1 MKHRLS
7 LTRWHSVAERI
18 KAAVSEREARA
29 IASRDKADLAFVE
42 AALSAI
48 AAIRG
53 ALARRNVELGI
64 ADKLAEAEAVSRRA
78 MLYLAIVEKERGGK
92 GTTDLENLILK
103 LAADQAL
110 ARVLLDQVVALNRA
124 KLELELPDELT
135 VVAGLAA

>member
-18 KAAVSEREARA
+18 KAAVREREAHA
-29 IASRDKADLAFVE
+29 IASRDEADFAFVE
-42 AALSAI
+42 TGLSAI

-78 MLYLAIVEKERGGK
+78 LLYLAIVEKEKMR
-92 GTTDLENLILK
+92 DVEPLILK
-103 LAADQAL
+103 LASDQAL
-110 ARVLLDQVVALNRA
+110 ARALLDEVVTLNRA

-135 VVAGLAA
+135 RVAGLAA

>member
-18 KAAVSEREARA
+18 KAAVREREAHA
-29 IASRDKADLAFVE
+29 IASRDEADLAFVE
-42 AALSAI
+42 TGLSAI

-78 MLYLAIVEKERGGK
+78 LLYLAIVEKEKMR
-92 GTTDLENLILK
+92 DVEPLILK
-103 LAADQAL
+103 LASDQAL
-110 ARVLLDQVVALNRA
+110 ARALLDEVVTLNRA

-135 VVAGLAA
+135 RVAGLAA